1 MVLTLARPRLGPA
14 ALPGERGGSRVVSEE
29 SAATSAFVRWSV
41 VLVVALSLV
50 APVTAIATTAAIAVI
65 GVIQSPAAALSLV
78 AGALLLPPHLHLV
91 TSAARGHRHPR
102 AGWLLVAAAVP
113 VLIVTPVVGTT
124 WLPAFGALGLAALL
138 VLPPRWAALA
148 FVAVLV
154 APFPVATALDSP
166 PDGLWG
172 AIHVSKSLAVYALVR
187 LSAAARQLEETRAML
202 ATDAIVQERLR
213 IDEEMRRT
221 VGADLAAIVEQG
233 RRLSTAAAGTEV
245 ADQLTDLVGR
255 SRATLARARRQVAGY
270 RRQSLRTE
278 LDTAAALLRADGIPT
293 RVRAPDHLPA
303 GAEEIRERLRAETAR
318 LLRDGRHGSC
328 TITVTV
334 DGGAVHLDVTTGGP
348 TATTSSTTTRTPA

>member
-1 MVLTLARPRLGPA
+1 MVLTLAPARLGPA
-14 ALPGERGGSRVVSEE
+14 ALPGERGGSRVVSDE
-29 SAATSAFVRWSV
+29 SGAASAFARWSV
-41 VLVVALSLV
+41 VGVVALSLV
-50 APVTAIATTAAIAVI
+50 SPVIAVSATALR
-65 GVIQSPAAALSLV
+65 GLLGQSPAAALALV
-78 AGALLLPPHLHLV
+78 AGALLLTPYLYLV

-102 AGWLLVAAAVP
+102 AGWLAVAVAVP
-113 VLIVTPVVGTT
+113 VLVVAPAVGTA
-124 WLPAFGALGLAALL
+124 WLPAFGALGLAVLL
-138 VLPPRWAALA
+138 VLPPRWAAPV

-154 APFPVATALDSP
+154 APFPLATALDWP

-172 AIHVSKSLAVYALVR
+172 AVHVSKSLAVYALVR
-187 LSAAARQLEETRAML
+187 LSAAARQLEETRALL

-233 RRLSTAAAGTEV
+233 SRLSTAAAGTEV

-293 RVRAPDHLPA
+293 RVLAPDHLPA
-303 GAEEIRERLRAETAR
+303 GAEEVRERLRAETAR
-318 LLRDGRHGSC
+318 LLRDGRRHGSC

-334 DGGAVHLDVTTGGP
+334 DGGAVHLDVGTGAPG
-348 TATTSSTTTRTPA
+348 ATTARSATTRTPA